1 MRKKFHQR
9 KYSRDLLKKF
19 GMLECKPIATPIEPN
34 DKMCAQE
41 GKNLEDMTKYR
52 QLVSSLIYLTQTQPD
67 ISFEVGVM
75 SRYMHNP
82 KKHHMEVARRMLRTR
97 RSTIGFVFKLGAG
110 VVSWCSKR
118 QPTVLLSTTKAEYR
132 TTIVATQEST
142 WLMLSNSFSAK

>member
-1 MRKKFHQR
+1 
-9 KYSRDLLKKF
+9 
-19 GMLECKPIATPIEPN
+19 MLECKPIATPIEPN

-52 QLVSSLIYLTQTQPD
+52 QLTQPD

-97 RSTIGFVFKLGAG
+97 RSTTGFVFKLGAG

-118 QPTVLLSTTKAEYR
+118 QPTVLLSTTEAEYR